1 MDLVEAKPEYIELEG
16 WSEPTAGVTDFE
28 NLNYSAK
35 NFIEKVE
42 EISGTP
48 VIMISTGPK
57 RENTIIRQKI

>member
-1 MDLVEAKPEYIELEG
+1 MNFK
-16 WSEPTAGVTDFE
+16 
-28 NLNYSAK
+28 NLNHSAK

>member
-1 MDLVEAKPEYIELEG
+1 MDLEEAKPEYIELEG
-16 WSEPTAGVTDFE
+16 WSEPTSGVTDFE
-28 NLNYSAK
+28 NLNPSAK